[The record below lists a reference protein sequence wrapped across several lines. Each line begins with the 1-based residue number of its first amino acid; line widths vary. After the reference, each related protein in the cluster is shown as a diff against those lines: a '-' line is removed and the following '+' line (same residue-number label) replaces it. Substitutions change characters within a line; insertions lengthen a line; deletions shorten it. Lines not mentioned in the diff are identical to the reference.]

1 MGYSK
6 CFEGGKVV
14 ASDTCLEPWNVLR
27 IQAGG
32 NCYFCTPA
40 FSKVKY
46 SLGNI
51 LTDDF
56 DDIWNGETA
65 RRVREDVYKNIYSYC
80 KTNLCCKVMYKDNKN
95 VLNVPDDDD
104 IYVAKPPKQ
113 IYFAFDYTC
122 SQSCVFCRDSIIKF
136 PKEENELYFNAI
148 NKKIMPYINQCCE
161 IEMNGIGEFIDSP
174 YIGSFIKK
182 AVEVNPQ
189 IKFSLISNGLNFTKE
204 NIEKL
209 GLENRITDIKI
220 SLHSATQNTYKKI
233 FRQDN
238 FQKVIKNLEYISSLK
253 AENKIKA
260 FSLMFVICSLNY
272 KEIPEFCDFAAKY
285 GAIPAF
291 SCLNNTST
299 VYTLKMPDSY
309 PFDCNSIYYNDFV
322 KIMQDKR
329 IDKYRHLLSSELTNL
344 KKNTFF
350 KSSQNLILYYL
361 RKHKIKI

>member
-1 MGYSK
+1 MVEK
-6 CFEGGKVV
+6 E
-14 ASDTCLEPWNVLR
+14 TCLKPWNVLR

-40 FSKVKY
+40 FSKKKY
-46 SLGNI
+46 FLGNI

-56 DDIWNGETA
+56 EKIWNGETA
-65 RRVREDVYKNIYSYC
+65 RKVREDVYKNIYSYC
-80 KTNLCCKVMYKDNKN
+80 KTNLCCKTIYRDNKN
-95 VLNVPDDDD
+95 VLNIPDESD
-104 IYVAKPPKQ
+104 ITIAKPPMQ

-136 PKEENELYFNAI
+136 PPKGNEMYFNAI
-148 NKKIMPYINQCCE
+148 NKKIMPHIKQCCE

-174 YIGSFIKK
+174 YIADFVKK
-182 AVEVNPQ
+182 AVELNPE

-204 NIEKL
+204 NIEKF

-220 SLHSATQNTYKKI
+220 SLHSATPNTYEKI
-233 FRQDN
+233 FRRDN
-238 FQKVIKNLEYISSLK
+238 FQKVIKNVEYISKLK
-253 AENKIKA
+253 AENKIKT

-272 KEIPEFCDFAAKY
+272 KEIPDFCELADKY

-291 SCLNNTST
+291 SCLNDTST
-299 VYTLKMPDSY
+299 EYTSKYPDSY

-329 IDKYRHLLSSELTNL
+329 IDKYRQFLSAELTNL
-344 KKNTFF
+344 KKNNFF
-350 KSSQNLILYYL
+350 KSAQNLISYYL
-361 RKHKIKI
+361 RQKRK